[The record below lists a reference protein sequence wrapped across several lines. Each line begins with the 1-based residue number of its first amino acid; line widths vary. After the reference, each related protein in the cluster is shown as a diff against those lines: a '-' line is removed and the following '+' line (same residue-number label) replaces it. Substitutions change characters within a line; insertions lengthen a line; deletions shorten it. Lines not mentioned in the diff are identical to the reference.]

1 MRHAEGVQSGANFVV
16 RPWSTA
22 NFVYWRRSLY
32 VGNNGFPC
40 VLQFAFKGTSQPLG
54 LYNAGAVWNSV
65 FAVASSINV
74 NGRRSFGDNRL
85 SGFAASSGNPN
96 FTDQYALFRFGP
108 VGGPYNYGWVELSG
122 SVDGSWGPYAFLG
135 PSVTVE
141 GWAYETTPGVKIAAG
156 DTGPGAV
163 PEPGSF
169 ALTGLAALALG
180 AAGTRR
186 WRAARKA

>member
-96 FTDQYALFRFGP
+96 FTDQYALFTFAPGD
-108 VGGPYNYGWVELSG
+108 GLHYGWIELSG
-122 SVDGSWGPYAFLG
+122 SVTRAFGDSSSYG

-141 GWAYETTPGVKIAAG
+141 GWAYETTPGVTIRAG
-156 DTGPGAV
+156 DTGPAV

>member
-1 MRHAEGVQSGANFVV
+1 VLPAGVAFAFTAQHIGSSLSGG
-16 RPWSTA
+16 
-22 NFVYWRRSLY
+22 RSLCAH
-32 VGNNGFPC
+32 GFSG
-40 VLQFAFKGTSQPLG
+40 LQFAAAFGRQING
-54 LYNAGAVWNSV
+54 AGAVLSDSAALSNAFLVNSRSWRWSTTTPGPAGA
-65 FAVASSINV
+65 FG
-74 NGRRSFGDNRL
+74 NG
-85 SGFAASSGNPN
+85 N